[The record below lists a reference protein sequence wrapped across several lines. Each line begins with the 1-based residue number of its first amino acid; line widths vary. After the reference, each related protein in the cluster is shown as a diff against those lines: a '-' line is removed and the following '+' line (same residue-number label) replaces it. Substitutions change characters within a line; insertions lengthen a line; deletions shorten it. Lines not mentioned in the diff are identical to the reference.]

1 MMTSRHYYQGKIEG
15 GKRRGMTEDEM
26 VGWHHQLN
34 GHEWVNSG
42 SWWWTGRPG
51 ALQSMGLQRVG
62 HNWANELNWLKSVE
76 RSRAQGVWKARPRP
90 GCPMT
95 LLCDLGQTLF
105 SGLSLGFLQGRLD
118 IPRLKI
124 SILCKPRNHPN
135 FIFPFFYITPVI
147 YICCRIVRKFRGEKR
162 RNRWSS
168 I

>member
-1 MMTSRHYYQGKIEG
+1 MRLVDWRQEEKGT
-15 GKRRGMTEDEM
+15 TEDEM
-26 VGWHHQLN
+26 VGWHHWLD

-51 ALQSMGLQRVG
+51 VLQSMGLQRVG
-62 HNWANELNWLKSVE
+62 HNWATGLNWLKSAE
-76 RSRAQGVWKARPRP
+76 RSLAQGVWKARPRP

-105 SGLSLGFLQGRLD
+105 SGLSLGFVQDRLN

-124 SILCKPRNHPN
+124 STLCNKPRNHPN
-135 FIFPFFYITPVI
+135 FIFPFFYITPLI
-147 YICCRIVRKFRGEKR
+147 YICCRIVRKFRWEKMK
-162 RNRWSS
+162 NRWSS